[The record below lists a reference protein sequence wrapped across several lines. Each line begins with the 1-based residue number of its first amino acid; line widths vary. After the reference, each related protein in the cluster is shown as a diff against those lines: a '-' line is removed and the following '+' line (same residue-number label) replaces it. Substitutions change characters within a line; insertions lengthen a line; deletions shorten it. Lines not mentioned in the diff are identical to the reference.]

1 MATCPSYHFKVS
13 RILDSSIAS
22 LYHRIATLRTSPRH
36 SHPAP
41 YDNFAALLQESAH
54 YP

>member
-1 MATCPSYHFKVS
+1 MATCLSNHFNIS
-13 RILDSSIAS
+13 RVLDSSIAS
-22 LYHRIATLRTSPRH
+22 SYQLIKALRTSPRH

-41 YDNFAALLQESAH
+41 YDNSAVLSQESAH